1 MHNPQKDFRGT
12 RRSTCVLG
20 GAGVSEWEC
29 GSRDPQKLTNLT
41 DISYT
46 HRLALHSAPSTSI
59 SIPCIPQILN
69 INPYHTAFKNPKH
82 MYYSTSYGNLKV
94 YNLEKITKSGQ

>member
-1 MHNPQKDFRGT
+1 METTQTF
-12 RRSTCVLG
+12 
-20 GAGVSEWEC
+20 
-29 GSRDPQKLTNLT
+29 
-41 DISYT
+41 
-46 HRLALHSAPSTSI
+46 

-94 YNLEKITKSGQ
+94 YNLEKNHKIWSIIGYHGNQLTMATSILHGLERTQRVLSYEVTQDEIRSLFILGQ